1 MRYYKANVNGE
12 TVCMLQNI
20 ANNSVSKSSI
30 AKNLTTTTEGM
41 VLDATQGKALNDKIS
56 TLNYSLEN
64 RLSKSLVSTE
74 TINIDNLSLSSGG
87 YSTMTSDEISK
98 SGYTLVGANFFLRGS
113 YAENIIA
120 SFTIGGS
127 STKIYNFAFYNPSDY
142 DISAYGYVD
151 LIYVA
156 NSL

>member
-1 MRYYKANVNGE
+1 MNG
-12 TVCMLQNI
+12 
-20 ANNSVSKSSI
+20 
-30 AKNLTTTTEGM
+30 
-41 VLDATQGKALNDKIS
+41 AL
-56 TLNYSLEN
+56 LLVYSLKN
-64 RLSKSLVSTE
+64 RLSESLVSKE
-74 TINIDNLSLSSGG
+74 TINIDSLSLSGG
-87 YSTMTSDEISK
+87 GHSTITSEEISK

-127 STKIYNFAFYNPSDY
+127 NTKIYNFAFYNPSDY
-142 DISAYGYVD
+142 NISAYGYVD